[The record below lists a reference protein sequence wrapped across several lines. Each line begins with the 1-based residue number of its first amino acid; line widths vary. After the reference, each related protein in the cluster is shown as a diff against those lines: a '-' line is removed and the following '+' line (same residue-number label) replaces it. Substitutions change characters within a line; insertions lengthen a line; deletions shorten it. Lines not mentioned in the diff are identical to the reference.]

1 MIDKVCPY
9 CDHPLME
16 IDHYGVVGC
25 ITCNHWG
32 DPGDDKLI
40 MELMENDLGALRRS
54 GGGGGG

>member
-16 IDHYGVVGC
+16 IDHYGRGRLL
-25 ITCNHWG
+25 TCNHWG

-40 MELMENDLGALRRS
+40 MELMENDLEALRRI
-54 GGGGGG
+54 